1 MSSNSFGLNLGQY
14 FALAND
20 RGASFYC
27 VAGVISVRV
36 WAIAAIAYLGFVG
49 ISLANPL
56 DSPGTVYIE
65 GVPCNLHCQSYMAWS
80 RQTLRANQAAAR
92 GAVNT
97 SVAKASA
104 ESPHKR
110 ISRRAEPTSAD
121 VAPRKKKIGD
131 LQAAFIPPETLP
143 LPRPRIEAAPL
154 NENTRAPP
162 APLSTAP
169 EPPSVSTSGT
179 EGVPLAAETS
189 NPPRERSPQELIM
202 AALAVA
208 EQITTAETSKASEND
223 RTDETKV
230 GNVSAPLVALLLSRP
245 DVKSAAALKGLSV
258 AIDTAQSA
266 VEQNVR
272 LALAAVGATDT
283 QLSVSDVSPLDR
295 LISGDTQAAF
305 VKLVSPDAAESF
317 PDIKGFKVLRV
328 PLPPH

>member
-1 MSSNSFGLNLGQY
+1 
-14 FALAND
+14 
-20 RGASFYC
+20 
-27 VAGVISVRV
+27 
-36 WAIAAIAYLGFVG
+36 
-49 ISLANPL
+49 
-56 DSPGTVYIE
+56 
-65 GVPCNLHCQSYMAWS
+65 
-80 RQTLRANQAAAR
+80 
-92 GAVNT
+92 
-97 SVAKASA
+97 
-104 ESPHKR
+104 
-110 ISRRAEPTSAD
+110 
-121 VAPRKKKIGD
+121 
-131 LQAAFIPPETLP
+131 
-143 LPRPRIEAAPL
+143 
-154 NENTRAPP
+154 
-162 APLSTAP
+162 
-169 EPPSVSTSGT
+169 
-179 EGVPLAAETS
+179 
-189 NPPRERSPQELIM
+189 M